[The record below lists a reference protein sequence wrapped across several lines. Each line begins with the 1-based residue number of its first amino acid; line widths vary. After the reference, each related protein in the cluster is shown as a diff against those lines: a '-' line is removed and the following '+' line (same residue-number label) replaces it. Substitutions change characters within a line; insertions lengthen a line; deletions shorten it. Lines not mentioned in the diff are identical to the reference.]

1 MPAPYFITG
10 PVGASKTST
19 MVNLIVGYLNEGRP
33 VATNI
38 DLFPEHMPLNETGR
52 RTPIIRIP
60 EEPRPC
66 DLDNLGFA
74 YPKGEGYDEKR
85 NGGLF
90 VDETAF
96 FLNSREWQKKDRQE
110 LINWFR
116 LVRKRGW
123 NAFLAVQDMDSV
135 DKQIIN
141 SLCRSVGWCYTS
153 DNFLKGGGGNV
164 LLMLILLPLR
174 LIAKFWIK
182 CILRVP
188 RIHMCT
194 FYGGK
199 SVASGVKQD
208 TVMAKG
214 MWLYKSYDTKQ
225 EFHDGTEMLE
235 SVKRDNKGRVFAR
248 YRDPSTGQMV
258 DGFVRDDVIPH
269 LKSVT
274 IPKQVKSVDFRAT
287 YTLLPADYILR
298 WYHPDKAKKM
308 TASKPDFGTFILKVA
323 VFVSVNFLQIFFRF
337 SKDRALS
344 LLRIPYKKQV
354 TS

>member
-38 DLFPEHMPLNETGR
+38 DLFPEHMPLNELGR
-52 RTPIIRIP
+52 KTPIIRIP
-60 EEPRPC
+60 EEPRPS
-66 DLDNLGFA
+66 DLDALGFA
-74 YPKGEGYDEKR
+74 YPKGEGYDESR

-153 DNFLKGGGGNV
+153 DNFLKGGGGNI
-164 LLMLILLPLR
+164 LLSLILLPLR
-174 LIAKFWIK
+174 AVAKAYIK
-182 CILRVP
+182 WVLRVP

-199 SVASGVKQD
+199 SVSSGVKQD

-225 EFHDGTEMLE
+225 EFHDGTEMME
-235 SVKRDNKGRVFAR
+235 TVKTDDKGRVYAR
-248 YRDPSTGQMV
+248 YRDPSTNQMTE
-258 DGFVRDDVIPH
+258 GFVRTDVLPM
-269 LKSVT
+269 LKSCTVS
-274 IPKQVKSVDFRAT
+274 KVVKSVDFRAS
-287 YTLLPADYILR
+287 YTMLPADYILR
-298 WYHPDKAKKM
+298 WYHPEKAQIMDNKK
-308 TASKPDFGTFILKVA
+308 TSLSTFILKVS
-323 VFVSVNFLQIFFRF
+323 VFLAVNFLQIFLRF
-337 SKDRALS
+337 SKERALS
-344 LLRIPYKKQV
+344 FFRIRQKRF